1 MTSVRDAMSWLG
13 DVVSCSDNRWWG
25 FIVMALLIT
34 IVILEGA
41 QMGYW
46 NDPWRWPKG
55 SFYDPGDSQ
64 YNKRYISA
72 DVAVANQQSLNDRL
86 VANQQAAMRAHASKS
101 SLTGTRDVPVFFQ
114 DYDADLELRN
124 GNLYNS
130 REAGES
136 SAFYNKREQDCGIP
150 GVCQ

>member
-1 MTSVRDAMSWLG
+1 MHP
-13 DVVSCSDNRWWG
+13 VVDFVWDTLTCSDSRWWG
-25 FIVMALLIT
+25 LVIMVLVMLIFIM
-34 IVILEGA
+34 EGV
-41 QMGYW
+41 QMGLWAAY
-46 NDPWRWPKG
+46 WPKG

-136 SAFYNKREQDCGIP
+136 SAFYNKRENDCGIP
-150 GVCQ
+150 GGCQ